1 MSLELEVQTGFAVGC
16 KQEEGEEQPGGAE
29 PGNFLTWLYVWVGE
43 LPFRSLVALLTAPLS
58 QAALWEP
65 APLLV
70 SIHSNE
76 NRGNV
81 QTGY

>member
-29 PGNFLTWLYVWVGE
+29 LGNFLTWLYAWVGKFLFSSLLHLLSS
-43 LPFRSLVALLTAPLS
+43 LPQS

-70 SIHSNE
+70 STHS
-76 NRGNV
+76 
-81 QTGY
+81 